1 MDRFMAENL
10 ELVSRIEDVFESLRR
25 ARHDLA
31 RQEVLYHTLELKYV
45 DSEREVVRLKEQ
57 IRALKDELVREKS
70 KKELEA
76 KQQDFNIKNK
86 IAKIVEEN
94 LGKDEEA
101 EVWGKLIELLI
112 REIDDCVAI
121 IKG

>member
-1 MDRFMAENL
+1 MDRFLADNL
-10 ELVSRIEDVFESLRR
+10 ALVARVEDVFESLRR
-25 ARHDLA
+25 VRHDLS
-31 RQEVLYHTLELKYV
+31 RQETLYHSLELKYA
-45 DSEREVVRLKEQ
+45 DSEREIVRLKEQ
-57 IRALKDELVREKS
+57 IRTLKEEVVREKS

-76 KQQDFNIKNK
+76 RQQDFNIKNK

-101 EVWGKLIELLI
+101 EVWGKLIEILI
-112 REIDDCVAI
+112 REIDECVTI